1 MVLLHY
7 GYEFDA
13 LGRAVLLAF
22 GAKKAEM
29 SAKCASKK
37 AQSKSGKELLGNSG
51 YRVKHR
57 CRCLCVINVIRGTFE
72 RLNELQS

>member
-37 AQSKSGKELLGNSG
+37 LKASLEKNCSGTQVTG
-51 YRVKHR
+51 
-57 CRCLCVINVIRGTFE
+57 
-72 RLNELQS
+72 